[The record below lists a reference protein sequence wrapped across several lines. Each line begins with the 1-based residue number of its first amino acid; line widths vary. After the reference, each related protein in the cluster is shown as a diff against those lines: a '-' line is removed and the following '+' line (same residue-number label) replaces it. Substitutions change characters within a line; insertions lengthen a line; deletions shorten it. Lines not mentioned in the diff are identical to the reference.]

1 MNANEKEKIKEMK
14 TCFEKCTEALEKI
27 IELMDKLD
35 KEEDEEKMKRIQNKI
50 EEKTGVFVVQMLKIN
65 SFK

>member
-1 MNANEKEKIKEMK
+1 MDDVEKIKKMK

-35 KEEDEEKMKRIQNKI
+35 KEEDEEKMKQIQNEI

>member
-1 MNANEKEKIKEMK
+1 MDDVEKIKELK
-14 TCFEKCTEALEKI
+14 TCFEKCTDVLEKI

-35 KEEDEEKMKRIQNKI
+35 QEDDEEKMKQIQNEI
-50 EEKTGVFVVQMLKIN
+50 EEKTGVFVVQMLKIS

>member
-1 MNANEKEKIKEMK
+1 MDDVEKIKEMK

-35 KEEDEEKMKRIQNKI
+35 KEDDEEKMKQIQNEI
-50 EEKTGVFVVQMLKIN
+50 EEKTGVFVVQMLKIS

>member
-1 MNANEKEKIKEMK
+1 MDDVEKIKEMK
-14 TCFEKCTEALEKI
+14 ICFEKCTEALEKI

-35 KEEDEEKMKRIQNKI
+35 KEEDEEKMKQIQNEI

>member
-1 MNANEKEKIKEMK
+1 MDDVEKIKEMK

-35 KEEDEEKMKRIQNKI
+35 KEEDEQKMKRIQNKI

>member
-1 MNANEKEKIKEMK
+1 MDDVEKIKEMK

-50 EEKTGVFVVQMLKIN
+50 EEKTGVFVVQMLKI
-65 SFK
+65 SIFK

>member
-1 MNANEKEKIKEMK
+1 MDDVEKIKEMK
-14 TCFEKCTEALEKI
+14 TCFEKCTEVLEKI

-35 KEEDEEKMKRIQNKI
+35 KEEDEEKMKQIQNKI
-50 EEKTGVFVVQMLKIN
+50 EEKTGLFVVQMLKIS

>member
-1 MNANEKEKIKEMK
+1 MDDVEKIKEMK
-14 TCFEKCTEALEKI
+14 TCFEKSTEVLEKI

-35 KEEDEEKMKRIQNKI
+35 KEDDEEKMKQIQNKI
-50 EEKTGVFVVQMLKIN
+50 EEKTGVFVVQMLKIS

>member
-1 MNANEKEKIKEMK
+1 MDDVEKIKEMK

-50 EEKTGVFVVQMLKIN
+50 EEKTGMFVVQMLKIN

>member
-1 MNANEKEKIKEMK
+1 MDDVEKIKEMK

-35 KEEDEEKMKRIQNKI
+35 KEDDEEKMKQIQNKI

>member
-1 MNANEKEKIKEMK
+1 MDDVEKIKEMK

-50 EEKTGVFVVQMLKIN
+50 EEKTGVFVVQILKIN

>member
-1 MNANEKEKIKEMK
+1 MDDVEKIKEMK
-14 TCFEKCTEALEKI
+14 TCFEKCTEVLEKI

-35 KEEDEEKMKRIQNKI
+35 KEEDEEKMKQIQNKI
-50 EEKTGVFVVQMLKIN
+50 EEKTGVFVVQMLKIS

>member
-1 MNANEKEKIKEMK
+1 MDDVEKIKEMK
-14 TCFEKCTEALEKI
+14 TCFEKCTEVLEKI

-35 KEEDEEKMKRIQNKI
+35 KEEDEEKMKRIQNEI
-50 EEKTGVFVVQMLKIN
+50 EEKTGVFVVQMLKIS

>member
-1 MNANEKEKIKEMK
+1 MDDVEKIKEMK

-35 KEEDEEKMKRIQNKI
+35 KEEDEEKMKQIQNEI
-50 EEKTGVFVVQMLKIN
+50 EEKTGVFVVQMLKIS

>member
-1 MNANEKEKIKEMK
+1 MDDVEKIKEMK

-65 SFK
+65 CFK

>member
-1 MNANEKEKIKEMK
+1 MDDVEKIKEMK

-35 KEEDEEKMKRIQNKI
+35 KEEDEEKMKQIQNEI
-50 EEKTGVFVVQMLKIN
+50 EEKTGVFVVQILKIN

>member
-1 MNANEKEKIKEMK
+1 MDDVEKIKEMK
-14 TCFEKCTEALEKI
+14 TCFEKCTESLEKI

-50 EEKTGVFVVQMLKIN
+50 EEKTGVFVVQMLKIS

>member
-1 MNANEKEKIKEMK
+1 MDDVEKIKEMK
-14 TCFEKCTEALEKI
+14 TCFEKCADVLEKI

-35 KEEDEEKMKRIQNKI
+35 KEEDEEKMKQIQNEI
-50 EEKTGVFVVQMLKIN
+50 EEKTGVFVVQMLKIS

>member
-1 MNANEKEKIKEMK
+1 MDDVEKIKEMK

-35 KEEDEEKMKRIQNKI
+35 KEEDEEKMKQIQNKI

>member
-1 MNANEKEKIKEMK
+1 MDDVEKIKEMK
-14 TCFEKCTEALEKI
+14 TCFKKCTEALEKI

>member
-1 MNANEKEKIKEMK
+1 MDNVEKIKEMK

-35 KEEDEEKMKRIQNKI
+35 KEDDEEKMKRIQNKI

>member
-1 MNANEKEKIKEMK
+1 MDDVEKIKELK
-14 TCFEKCTEALEKI
+14 TCFEKCTEVLEKI

-35 KEEDEEKMKRIQNKI
+35 QEDDEEKMKQIQNEI
-50 EEKTGVFVVQMLKIN
+50 EEKTGVFVVQMLKIS

>member
-1 MNANEKEKIKEMK
+1 MDDVEKIKEMK

-35 KEEDEEKMKRIQNKI
+35 KEDDEEKMKQIQNKI
-50 EEKTGVFVVQMLKIN
+50 EEKTGVFVVQMLKIS

>member
-1 MNANEKEKIKEMK
+1 
-14 TCFEKCTEALEKI
+14 
-27 IELMDKLD
+27 MDKLD
-35 KEEDEEKMKRIQNKI
+35 KEEDEEKMKQIQNEI

>member
-1 MNANEKEKIKEMK
+1 MDDVEKIKEMK
-14 TCFEKCTEALEKI
+14 TCFEKCTEVLEKI

>member
-1 MNANEKEKIKEMK
+1 MDDVEKIKEMK

-50 EEKTGVFVVQMLKIN
+50 EEKTGVFVVQMLRIS

>member
-1 MNANEKEKIKEMK
+1 MDDVEKIKEMK
-14 TCFEKCTEALEKI
+14 TCFEKCTEVLEKI

-35 KEEDEEKMKRIQNKI
+35 KEDDEEKMKQIQNKI
-50 EEKTGVFVVQMLKIN
+50 EEKTGVLVVQMLKIS

>member
-1 MNANEKEKIKEMK
+1 MDDVEKIKEMK

-50 EEKTGVFVVQMLKIN
+50 EEKTEVFVVQMLKIN

>member
-1 MNANEKEKIKEMK
+1 MDDVEKIKEMK
-14 TCFEKCTEALEKI
+14 TCFEKCTEALKKI

-50 EEKTGVFVVQMLKIN
+50 EEKTGVFVVQMLRIS

>member
-1 MNANEKEKIKEMK
+1 MDDVEKIKELK
-14 TCFEKCTEALEKI
+14 TYFEKCTDVLEKI

-35 KEEDEEKMKRIQNKI
+35 QEDDEEKMKQIQNEI
-50 EEKTGVFVVQMLKIN
+50 EEKTGVFVVQMLKIS

>member
-1 MNANEKEKIKEMK
+1 MDDVEKIKEMK
-14 TCFEKCTEALEKI
+14 TCFEKCTEVLEKI

-35 KEEDEEKMKRIQNKI
+35 KEDDEEKMKQIQNKI
-50 EEKTGVFVVQMLKIN
+50 EKKTGVFVVQMLKIS

>member
-1 MNANEKEKIKEMK
+1 MDDVEKIKEMK

>member
-1 MNANEKEKIKEMK
+1 MDDVEKIKEMK
-14 TCFEKCTEALEKI
+14 TCFEKCTEVLEKI

-35 KEEDEEKMKRIQNKI
+35 KEDDEEKMKQIQNKI

>member
-1 MNANEKEKIKEMK
+1 MDDVEKIKEMK

-35 KEEDEEKMKRIQNKI
+35 KEDDEEKMKQIQNEI

>member
-1 MNANEKEKIKEMK
+1 MDDVEKIKEMK
-14 TCFEKCTEALEKI
+14 TCFEKCTEVLEKI

-35 KEEDEEKMKRIQNKI
+35 KEEDEEKMKQIQNEI
-50 EEKTGVFVVQMLKIN
+50 EEKTGVFVVQMLKIS

>member
-1 MNANEKEKIKEMK
+1 MDDVEKIKEMK
-14 TCFEKCTEALEKI
+14 TCFEKCTEVLEKI

-50 EEKTGVFVVQMLKIN
+50 EEKTGVFVVQMLKIS